1 MSQELFSNHARQLQY
16 FRTSPAWL
24 YLHSAAIEYL
34 LGVHV
39 GFTQCCSTVQNTWK
53 ECRLVGHSAALE
65 YLVGVQAGCTYSSAV
80 LEYLVGVQVG
90 CTQCSSKI
98 PGRSAGWLD
107 IVLIYNTWQECRL
120 VVHSVVLEY
129 LVGVQVG
136 CTQCCSRI
144 IPSLASLSR
153 RVRTLIVNHM
163 Q

>member
-1 MSQELFSNHARQLQY
+1 MSQELFSYHARQLQY

-39 GFTQCCSTVQNTWK
+39 GLHSAALLQDTWK

-80 LEYLVGVQVG
+80 LEYLVGAQVG

-120 VVHSVVLEY
+120 VVHSAALE
-129 LVGVQVG
+129 LF
-136 CTQCCSRI
+136 
-144 IPSLASLSR
+144 PLSPACLEEF
-153 RVRTLIVNHM
+153 VH
-163 Q
+163 